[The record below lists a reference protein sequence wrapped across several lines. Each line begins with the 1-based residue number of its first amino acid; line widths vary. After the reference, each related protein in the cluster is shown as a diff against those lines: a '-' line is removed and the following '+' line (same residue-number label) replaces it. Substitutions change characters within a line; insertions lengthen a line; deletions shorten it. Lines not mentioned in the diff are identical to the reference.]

1 MADEIRQYT
10 LTIPAGTPSTAPVSL
25 DTVMPPRT
33 IDAIEIVI
41 PPGVNGVCGFQ
52 IRNSNVP
59 VIPYGSDAWIIANAE
74 VINWPLTSQINSG
87 SWQLA
92 GYNTGTN
99 DHKIFFRFLCNYL
112 TATTVAAGTAVISAE
127 ALNSPD
133 TSTDVSFGSSID
145 LTALGD

>member
-10 LTIPAGTPSTAPVSL
+10 LDIPAGTPVATPVSL
-25 DTVMPPRT
+25 DTLMPPRT
-33 IDAIEIVI
+33 IEAIEIVI

-52 IRNSNVP
+52 IRNSNLP

-87 SWQLA
+87 SWQMA

-112 TATTVAAGTAVISAE
+112 TSSVASAPAPVISAD

-133 TSTDVSFGSSID
+133 TSTDVSLGSAID
-145 LTALGD
+145 LTALGG